1 MVSLY
6 ERYSNYN
13 KCYQHGSILATTL
26 QKTSS
31 IPFKSLENKKMTVGI
46 VYDIVY
52 GYVNTV

>member
-1 MVSLY
+1 M
-6 ERYSNYN
+6 
-13 KCYQHGSILATTL
+13 YQHGSILETL